1 MKVVKLFFTYMNK
14 VNFYLW
20 FLVGVRIFG
29 QIKLSQEVK
38 TLLEN
43 ETNLRCELGW
53 YVDPGSL

>member
-1 MKVVKLFFTYMNK
+1 MKVVELFFKIMNK

-43 ETNLRCELGW
+43 ETKLRCELGW

>member
-14 VNFYLW
+14 VNFYFW
-20 FLVGVRIFG
+20 FLVGVRIFS

>member
-20 FLVGVRIFG
+20 FLVTVRIFG
-29 QIKLSQEVK
+29 QIELFQEVK

-43 ETNLRCELGW
+43 ENNLRFELGW

>member
-1 MKVVKLFFTYMNK
+1 MNK
-14 VNFYLW
+14 VNFYFW

-43 ETNLRCELGW
+43 ETKLRCELGW